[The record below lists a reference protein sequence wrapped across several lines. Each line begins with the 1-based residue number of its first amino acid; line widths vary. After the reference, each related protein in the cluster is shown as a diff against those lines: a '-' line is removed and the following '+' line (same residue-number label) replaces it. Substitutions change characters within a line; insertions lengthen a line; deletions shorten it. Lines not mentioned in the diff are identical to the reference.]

1 MHVQIN
7 TDSNIEGDNAL
18 TQQIE
23 AVVRGALDRF
33 SERITRVDVYLSD
46 ESSDTKSGIDDMRCL
61 LEASLVGLQPT
72 VVSYQ
77 ATTLEQAVDGAA
89 GKLERSLETTFGRLD
104 DRSGWTTATSG

>member
-7 TDSNIEGDNAL
+7 TDSGIEGDNAL

-23 AVVRGALDRF
+23 AVVRGTLDRF
-33 SERITRVDVYLSD
+33 SERITRVDVYLRD
-46 ESSDTKSGIDDMRCL
+46 ESSDTKPGIDDMRCL

-72 VVSYQ
+72 VVSYH

-104 DRSGWTTATSG
+104 DRSGWTTATGG

>member
-18 TQQIE
+18 TQQVE

-46 ESSDTKSGIDDMRCL
+46 ENSDKKFGIDDMRCL

-72 VVSYQ
+72 VVSHQ
-77 ATTLEQAVDGAA
+77 AVTVEQAVDGAA
-89 GKLERSLETTFGRLD
+89 GKLKRSLETTFGRLD
-104 DRSGWTTATSG
+104 DR

>member
-7 TDSNIEGDNAL
+7 TDSGIEGDNAL

-23 AVVRGALDRF
+23 AVVRGTLDRF
-33 SERITRVDVYLSD
+33 SERITRVDVYLSN

-104 DRSGWTTATSG
+104 DRSGWTTATGG